1 MSCDFSI
8 DLPLGRFWEVGH
20 TFFSWSGI
28 ILLARVSL
36 HVLKMDIGYS
46 GSTSSKSCVYTN
58 RLRSFPCSFSVGS
71 CGDLEGRRELE
82 GGDSGSDTGDPGNV
96 SDICWCQFP
105 VPQFFRESRVVT

>member
-1 MSCDFSI
+1 M
-8 DLPLGRFWEVGH
+8 GRFWEVGH

-36 HVLKMDIGYS
+36 HALKMDSGYA